1 MALDAR
7 KKEDNAIE
15 ALTLEL
21 DSKRKESKDLHFK
34 VKELQA
40 TVEAKD
46 YDVQRAK
53 EGRDQ
58 LMSHYEQQIV
68 KINEDL
74 SMEKRE
80 TSKLRELLQNTTPIK
95 HSNQNEKSELIMLR
109 EEVAKKSELIK
120 NLAARVTTPKGTPKK
135 SKGSSSA
142 EESCCVNHRAE
153 IEKLKTKHEKD
164 IEKQESRY

>member
-95 HSNQNEKSELIMLR
+95 HSNQNEKELIMLR

-135 SKGSSSA
+135 SKGSTS
-142 EESCCVNHRAE
+142 EESSCCANLRTE
-153 IEKLKTKHEKD
+153 IENLKTKHENDLK
-164 IEKQESRY
+164 KQDSR